1 MDGNVSNGD
10 LSKRVAA
17 LLELPFATLMK
28 DPRVCD
34 MFYDVFGKV
43 LCRAC
48 KSDRQF
54 AYNKLKQFLIDGK
67 TEI

>member
-1 MDGNVSNGD
+1 MELNVENGD
-10 LSKRVAA
+10 LKQRVET
-17 LLELPFATLMK
+17 LLQSPFETLMK

-34 MFYDVFGKV
+34 MFYDVFGRT

-48 KSDRQF
+48 RSDRKF
-54 AYNKLKQFLIDGK
+54 AYEKLKQYLIDGK